1 MKVIL
6 NRDNRTFEAYVN
18 MNYGSMVEISFY
30 EVIRPTW
37 KIFRTKFFPFY
48 STWFCAEDYN
58 SIMDGVE
65 TCLTEGFHEE
75 ALEQSIENKW
85 KEFEKTI
92 DKSSKV

>member
-1 MKVIL
+1 MTVIL
-6 NRDNRTFEAYVN
+6 NRDNRIFEAYV
-18 MNYGSMVEISFY
+18 MIYGSIVEISFY

-48 STWFCAEDYN
+48 STRFCAEYYN
-58 SIMDGVE
+58 SIMDGIE
-65 TCLTEGFHEE
+65 TCLTKGFHEE
-75 ALEQSIENKW
+75 TREQSIENKW

>member
-18 MNYGSMVEISFY
+18 MSYSNIVDVSFY

-48 STWFCAEDYN
+48 STWFYIKDYN